1 MVTYICTKLLI
12 MGKAWLIYMLL
23 INVFT
28 LTLFG
33 YDKDMAEKGKRRV
46 AEKTLLIFTFLGGT
60 LGALVGMRMYKHKT
74 KKGSFQIKFLL
85 TVIAQ
90 VIIYYF
96 TFRR

>member
-1 MVTYICTKLLI
+1 
-12 MGKAWLIYMLL
+12 MGKAIGIYLLL

-46 AEKTLLIFTFLGGT
+46 SEKTLLIFTFLGGT
-60 LGALVGMRMYKHKT
+60 LGALIGMRMYKHKT
-74 KKGSFQIKFLL
+74 NKASFQIKFLL
-85 TVIAQ
+85 TFIAQ
-90 VIIYYF
+90 LFVYFF

>member
-1 MVTYICTKLLI
+1 
-12 MGKAWLIYMLL
+12 MGKAIGIYLLL

-33 YDKDMAEKGKRRV
+33 YDKDMAEKKRKRV
-46 AEKTLLIFTFLGGT
+46 SEKTLLLFTFLGGT
-60 LGALVGMRMYKHKT
+60 LGALLGMRMYKHKT
-74 KKGSFQIKFLL
+74 KKVSFQFKFLL

-90 VIIYYF
+90 VFVYYV

>member
-1 MVTYICTKLLI
+1 
-12 MGKAWLIYMLL
+12 MGKAVGIYLLL

-33 YDKDMAEKGKRRV
+33 YDKDMAEKKKKRV
-46 AEKTLLIFTFLGGT
+46 SEKTLLTFTFLGGT
-60 LGALVGMRMYKHKT
+60 LGALIGMRMYKHKT
-74 KKGSFQIKFLL
+74 SKTSFQIKFLL

-90 VIIYYF
+90 FFIYYY

>member
-1 MVTYICTKLLI
+1 MS
-12 MGKAWLIYMLL
+12 KAVGIYLLL

-33 YDKDMAEKGKRRV
+33 YDKDMAEKKKKRV
-46 AEKTLLIFTFLGGT
+46 SEKTLLTFTFLGGT
-60 LGALVGMRMYKHKT
+60 LGALIGMRMYKHKT
-74 KKGSFQIKFLL
+74 SKTSFQIKFLI

-90 VIIYYF
+90 FFIYYY

>member
-1 MVTYICTKLLI
+1 
-12 MGKAWLIYMLL
+12 MGKILGIYLLL

-33 YDKDMAEKGKRRV
+33 YDKDMAEKNKQRV

-60 LGALVGMRMYKHKT
+60 LGALIAMRMYKHKT
-74 KKGSFQIKFLL
+74 NKASFQLKFLL

-90 VIIYYF
+90 VFVYYF
-96 TFRR
+96 TFKR

>member
-1 MVTYICTKLLI
+1 
-12 MGKAWLIYMLL
+12 MGNAWLIYLLL

-46 AEKTLLIFTFLGGT
+46 SEKTLLTFTFLGGT

-74 KKGSFQIKFLL
+74 NKASFQFKFILR
-85 TVIAQ
+85 VIGQ
-90 VIIYYF
+90 VVIYYF